1 MNFERHILRE
11 VIEPTAEVKSSL
23 ATTFDYE
30 QHPKWEWAVNTFN
43 TLRPLIGKSRIA
55 SDVRRFYCS
64 ELEIEETTLYK
75 YLKILRENPF
85 PSALLPKTKGPKKGS
100 IRTAASKEKIMARV
114 IEKYFLTRQKRSLAS
129 CHKIVIAECQEAGI
143 DEPPSLST
151 FGRRVKRVS
160 NKVRWRKRKGQSFM
174 NRDNAPATTHFTADH
189 PMQRVQ
195 MNHTTAVVSL
205 VDSEHR
211 ETIGRPIISFAID
224 HYTRICTGL
233 HVDLFGPNAENTANV
248 ITHASYD
255 RNDEAKDFSCEKE
268 WPYLGLPET
277 FHLDN
282 GADFKSNA
290 IRRGAAEHGIELDYR
305 PPGTP
310 NYGGHIERFIGSINR
325 HTELLPGTT
334 FANIRERGDYNSEKH
349 AVMTL
354 TEYYEY
360 LFKFICDTYHHTP
373 HKGLDGLTPFQKYQ
387 QALDDGF
394 IPRRPA
400 KPKNEFWTDF
410 IDHIPRAVRREGIE
424 FERIFYWSPDIQA
437 WYDQGLESILVVPSR
452 TDISR
457 IQVIGPDKKLY
468 TVFSKDHRLPSLTRS
483 EYRKY
488 RKKIAL
494 ESRMGSL
501 TNAEIARRVRDEHS
515 MVQNATKRTKSA
527 KKANEQRRLNSA
539 KTDSHKPSNVERPDE
554 DFDVSSFL
562 NGGDDE

>member
-1 MNFERHILRE
+1 MITERHIIRE
-11 VIEPTAEVKSSL
+11 VIEPELKNDIQFHGAYN
-23 ATTFDYE
+23 YE
-30 QHPKWEWAVNTFN
+30 EHPRWPWAVNTFN
-43 TLRPLIGKSRIA
+43 VLRPLIGKRRIA
-55 SDVRRFYCS
+55 SDVRRFYCT
-64 ELEIEETTLYK
+64 ELEIGKTALYGYLNTL
-75 YLKILRENPF
+75 RDSPF
-85 PSALLPKTKGPKKGS
+85 PSALLPKPKGPKKGS
-100 IRTAASKEKIMARV
+100 SRTLVSKEKIMAKV
-114 IEKYFLTRQKRSLAS
+114 IEEQFLTRQKKSVAACYR
-129 CHKIVIAECQEAGI
+129 IVIAKCHEAGI
-143 DEPPSLST
+143 EDVPSRST
-151 FGRRVKRVS
+151 FGRRVKRIS
-160 NKVRWRKRKGQSFM
+160 NKVRWQKRKGRSFM
-174 NRDNAPATTHFTADH
+174 LNENAPATTHFTAER

-195 MNHTTAVVSL
+195 IDHTTAVVSL
-205 VDSEHR
+205 VDSQLR

-224 HYTRICTGL
+224 HFTRICTGF

-248 ITHASYD
+248 ITHSAFD
-255 RNDEAKDFSCEKE
+255 RNDEAEVYSCEKE

-290 IRRGAAEHGIELDYR
+290 IRRGTAEHGIKLDYR

-334 FANIRERGDYNSEKH
+334 FANIKERGDYNSENH

-354 TEYYEY
+354 SEYSEY

-373 HKGLDGLTPFQKYQ
+373 HKGLNGQTPFQKYQ

-394 IPRRPA
+394 IPRNPG

-424 FERIFYWSPDIQA
+424 FERVFYWSPDIQA
-437 WYDQGLESILVVPSR
+437 WYDQGLKSILVVPSR

-468 TVFSKDHRLPSLTRS
+468 TVFSKDHRLPNLTRS
-483 EYRKY
+483 EYRNY

-501 TNAEIARRVRDEHS
+501 TNAEIARRVRDEHN
-515 MVQNATKRTKSA
+515 MLQNATKRTKSA
-527 KKANEQRRLNSA
+527 KKENEQRYLNSF
-539 KTDSHKPSNVERPDE
+539 KPDTVKRNPDERPDD
-554 DFDVSSFL
+554 DFDVSAFL
-562 NGGDDE
+562 NGGEDE

>member
-1 MNFERHILRE
+1 MITERYIIRE
-11 VIEPTAEVKSSL
+11 VIEPEAEETAPRHTSY
-23 ATTFDYE
+23 DYE
-30 QHPKWEWAVNTFN
+30 QHPKWEWAVKTFN
-43 TLRPLIGKSRIA
+43 ALRPLIGKKRIA
-55 SDVRRFYCS
+55 NDVRRFYCS
-64 ELEIEETTLYK
+64 DLGIGETALYS
-75 YLKILRENPF
+75 YLKTLSDTPF
-85 PSALLPKTKGPKKGS
+85 PSALLPKPKGPKKGS
-100 IRTAASKEKIMARV
+100 SRTLASKEKIMANV
-114 IEKYFLTRQKRSLAS
+114 IEEQFLTRQKKSVAACYRF
-129 CHKIVIAECQEAGI
+129 VIAECNEAGI
-143 DEPPSLST
+143 EDVPSRST
-151 FGRRVKRVS
+151 FGRRVKRIS
-160 NKVRWRKRKGQSFM
+160 NKVRWQKRKGQSFM
-174 NRDNAPATTHFTADH
+174 LNENAPATTHFTAERL
-189 PMQRVQ
+189 MQRVQ
-195 MNHTTAVVSL
+195 IDHTTAVVSL

-248 ITHASYD
+248 ITHSSFD
-255 RNDEAKDFSCEKE
+255 RNDEASGYSCEKE

-290 IRRGAAEHGIELDYR
+290 IRRGAAEHGIGLDYR

-334 FANIRERGDYNSEKH
+334 FANIKEKGDYNSEKH

-354 TEYYEY
+354 TEYHEY

-373 HKGLDGLTPFQKYQ
+373 HKGLNGLSPFQKYQ
-387 QALDDGF
+387 KALDDGF
-394 IPRRPA
+394 IPRKPG

-410 IDHIPRAVRREGIE
+410 LDHIPRAVRREGIE
-424 FERIFYWSPDIQA
+424 FERVFYWSPDIQA
-437 WYDQGLESILVVPSR
+437 WYDQGLKSILVVPSR

-468 TVFSKDHRLPSLTRS
+468 TVFSKDHRLPNLTRP
-483 EYRKY
+483 EYKKY
-488 RKKIAL
+488 RQKIAL

-501 TNAEIARRVRDEHS
+501 SNAEIARRVRDEHN
-515 MVQNATKRTKSA
+515 MLQNATKLTKRA
-527 KKANEQRRLNSA
+527 KKANEQRHLNSF
-539 KTDSHKPSNVERPDE
+539 KPDTSKRNPDERPDD
-554 DFDVSSFL
+554 DFDVSAFL